1 MRPEERIAH
10 LNSLKGEM
18 GRVLML
24 GPNYLFGHPINN
36 SYIFLVNNTLC
47 TGIFNWY
54 VCEYYV
60 DDLYGIVGEN
70 DENYNRY
77 KRYLKES

>member
-1 MRPEERIAH
+1 MRTEELNAH
-10 LNSLKGEM
+10 LNSLKGGM
-18 GRVLML
+18 GRVQLL
-24 GPNYLFGHPINN
+24 GPNFLFGHPINN

-47 TGIFNWY
+47 TGIMNWF

-60 DDLYGIVGEN
+60 DDLYGIVRES

-77 KRYLKES
+77 KHYLKEA